1 MMKRLPL
8 CLVMTTLA
16 AGGLATSASARCEDY
31 VPQAKP
37 QNVSRDIVGQ
47 DLDTIIERGFI
58 EFAVFEDF
66 APYSFEEAGQPR
78 GVDIEIAKLIAESIG
93 VAPKFKFVQAD
104 ENLEADLR
112 NWIWKGPVVGGA
124 VANVMMH
131 VPYNSDFACRV
142 EQVVFTGQYYKEG
155 IAIAYD
161 AAFYEGDKPTPPFF
175 RFDPVAVQ
183 NDMIADFYLTNLLGA
198 GASANV
204 HRFPEIGKAVAAI
217 GTGEVRGAMG
227 PKAQLEYFAGD
238 GVEVHQPPLVNFGVG
253 QWTVGVAVHFSYRP
267 LGYAVDDAIYA
278 ALQDGRIEQIFA
290 DYGLT
295 FTAPER

>member
-1 MMKRLPL
+1 MINGLSL
-8 CLVMTTLA
+8 CLVTMSLL
-16 AGGLATSASARCEDY
+16 AGGLATSASARCEDH

-37 QNVSRDIVGQ
+37 QNASRDVVGQ
-47 DLDTIIERGFI
+47 DLDTILERGFI

-66 APYSFEEAGQPR
+66 APYSFEQGGKAAGI
-78 GVDIEIAKLIAESIG
+78 DIEIAKLIADSLG
-93 VAPKFKFVQAD
+93 VKPKFKFVQPD

-112 NWIWKGPVVGGA
+112 NWIWKGPVIGGA

-161 AAFYEGDKPTPPFF
+161 ADFYEGEKPTPPYF

-183 NDMIADFYLTNLLGA
+183 NDTIADFYLTNLLGA

-204 HRFPEIGKAVAAI
+204 HRFAEIGDAVAAI

-227 PKAQLEYFAGD
+227 PLAQLEYFAEEGT
-238 GVEVHQPPLVNFGVG
+238 EVHQPPLVNFGVG
-253 QWTVGVAVHFSYRP
+253 QWTVGLAVHFSYRP

-278 ALQDGRIEQIFA
+278 ALQDGRIEKIFA
-290 DYGLT
+290 DYGLS